1 MYFRAL
7 DSAGENWIKFSSRSS
22 CIFLFLFDFLYLLLS
37 WWWRDNLKRER
48 KRFWE
53 LEKNEESMKNQE
65 RERDGR
71 GWTRENNKKEGRG
84 KERIKYMY
92 KKNGIETDKISIY
105 QHFFERLIGKTFFKE
120 IWIQRN
126 IFFRGLRE
134 KRNRGRRK
142 TIQTNQKI
150 INKKRKKQMRR
161 LLR

>member
-1 MYFRAL
+1 
-7 DSAGENWIKFSSRSS
+7 
-22 CIFLFLFDFLYLLLS
+22 
-37 WWWRDNLKRER
+37 
-48 KRFWE
+48 
-53 LEKNEESMKNQE
+53 MKNQE

-105 QHFFERLIGKTFFKE
+105 QHFFEKLIDKPFFKE

>member
-1 MYFRAL
+1 M
-7 DSAGENWIKFSSRSS
+7 GENWIKFSSRSS
-22 CIFLFLFDFLYLLLS
+22 FLFLFLFDFLYLLLS
-37 WWWRDNLKRER
+37 WWWRDILERER
-48 KRFWE
+48 EEWEVLRIRKRWW
-53 LEKNEESMKNQE
+53 KNEKSRE

-84 KERIKYMY
+84 KERIKYMH

-105 QHFFERLIGKTFFKE
+105 QHFFEKLIDKPFFKE